1 MDKSVSDAVELLY
14 KGAKML
20 AQHCLDCKMPLF
32 KYEGKVL
39 CPSCKRE
46 FKIDEKGNVEP
57 LEEKK
62 EKKEEKKKEFVKVKF
77 NDYNEYYNDI
87 SQLKNILKSKLYI
100 LIKDI
105 NNCNDINKLDY
116 YINLSLKMLDLI
128 DRLDRM
134 VSIGNKGEGT

>member
-32 KYEGKVL
+32 KYEGKIV

-57 LEEKK
+57 LEENK
-62 EKKEEKKKEFVKVKF
+62 ERKERVDVKVKID
-77 NDYNEYYNDI
+77 DYNEYYNDI
-87 SQLKNILKSKLYI
+87 NRLKDILKSKLYI

-116 YINLSLKMLDLI
+116 YINLSLKILDLI
-128 DRLDRM
+128 DRLDKT